1 MKKIVVVGSINMDL
15 VTICERAPRGGET
28 LLGKKFM
35 QIPGGK
41 GANQAVAIGKMNSS
55 VTMLG
60 KIGKEGMGDI
70 LLNSMKKDGVDVSN
84 IEYCDEATGIAKII
98 VEENGQN
105 RIIVV
110 PGANYSV
117 DNNYIDRHIE
127 AIKNCDIVVA
137 QLEIPVE
144 TVKYSLKLAKE
155 LGKTTI
161 LNPAPARE
169 LDSEIISNSDYI
181 IPNETELEI
190 LSGIPVTDEES
201 VVKAA
206 HILLDKGVKG
216 LIVTLGSK
224 GCMFISKEIKKS
236 FPAYKVKAIDTT
248 AAGDSFIG
256 GFVNGLAAGLTFEE
270 AIDRGTRVAAI
281 SVTRIG
287 AQTSIPTLEEVLNF
301 KGE

>member
-1 MKKIVVVGSINMDL
+1 MKKIVVIGSINMDL

-41 GANQAVAIGKMNSS
+41 GANQAVAMGKMKSPVS
-55 VTMLG
+55 MLG
-60 KIGKEGMGDI
+60 KIGREGMGDI
-70 LLNSMKKDGVDVSN
+70 LLDSMKKDGIDISN

-110 PGANYSV
+110 PGANYEV
-117 DNNYIDRHIE
+117 DSSYIDRHLD
-127 AIKNCDIVVA
+127 AIKNCDILVT
-137 QLEIPVE
+137 QLEIPIE
-144 TVKYSLKLAKE
+144 TVKYSLKKAKE
-155 LGKTTI
+155 FGKITI
-161 LNPAPARE
+161 LNPAPATK
-169 LDSEIISNSDYI
+169 LDEEIILNSDYI
-181 IPNETELEI
+181 IPNETELEL
-190 LSGIPVTDEES
+190 LSGMSITDEKS
-201 VVKAA
+201 VINAA
-206 HILLDKGVKG
+206 DVLLKKGVKG

-224 GCMFISKEIKKS
+224 GCMYISKVERKA
-236 FPAYKVKAIDTT
+236 FPAYRVKAIDTT

-256 GFVNGLAAGLTFEE
+256 GFVNGLASGLNFEE
-270 AIDRGTRVAAI
+270 SIDRGTKVAAI

>member
-117 DNNYIDRHIE
+117 DNDYIDRHIE
-127 AIKNCDIVVA
+127 TIKNCDIVVA